1 MKDYIANPIPE
12 TSFGVLP
19 HLQSIVYCTK
29 ITQYSSSQLPIYI
42 YIYVTPILNNAHI
55 FKNER
60 TLLIIRKN
68 VHLRVSFLKKRPQ
81 IIRNITHFQKWQ
93 VKVEKT

>member
-1 MKDYIANPIPE
+1 MHISLGNIHILFSTVAVD
-12 TSFGVLP
+12 
-19 HLQSIVYCTK
+19 SIVRGSLLL
-29 ITQYSSSQLPIYI
+29 INYI
-42 YIYVTPILNNAHI
+42 YVYVTPILNNAHI

-93 VKVEKT
+93 AKVEKT